1 MKILIAVPC
10 MSMLPVEYVNSL
22 LKLEHEGQCDIVHL
36 PNSLIYTAR
45 DQLAVMSVRENY
57 DYLLFID
64 SDMVVPPDSI
74 KRLLNHKKDIVCGL
88 YFKRKQNYE
97 PVIYS
102 KLKFSLLD
110 EPTIEPAMDY
120 KDGLIEI
127 EGCGMGLCLIKTEV
141 FKSILQ
147 YDYSCF
153 EPLPHLG
160 EDFAFC
166 IRARNRGYKI
176 YCDTT
181 LKCGHVGTA
190 IIEEKC
196 LKGADK

>member
-22 LKLEHEGQCDIVHL
+22 LKLEHEGQCDIVHF
-36 PNSLIYTAR
+36 PNSLIYSAR
-45 DQLAVMSVRENY
+45 DKLAFMAVQEKY

-74 KRLLNHKKDIVCGL
+74 KRLLSHKKDIVCGL
-88 YFKRKQNYE
+88 YFKRQYNYE
-97 PVIYS
+97 PVIY
-102 KLKFSLLD
+102 KELKFSLLNHPTV
-110 EPTIEPAMDY
+110 EPITDY

-141 FKSILQ
+141 FKTILQ
-147 YDYSCF
+147 HDYSCF

-166 IRARNRGYKI
+166 IRARNSGYKI

-190 IIEEKC
+190 IIEEKDF
-196 LKGADK
+196 KGGR